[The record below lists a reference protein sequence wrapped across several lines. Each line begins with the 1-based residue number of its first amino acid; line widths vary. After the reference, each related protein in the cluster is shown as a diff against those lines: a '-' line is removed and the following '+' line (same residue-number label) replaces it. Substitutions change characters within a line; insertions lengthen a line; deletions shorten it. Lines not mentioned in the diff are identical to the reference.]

1 MLGPFVIDK
10 GFLDLCIVEG
20 AYDKDLFV
28 DALEQCVFLLDS
40 IGVSAGSGRVKAA
53 ETKAR
58 ASHAESNPEEA
69 IRPAN

>member
-20 AYDKDLFV
+20 AYDKDLFL

-40 IGVSAGSGRVKAA
+40 IGRQKKSP
-53 ETKAR
+53 R